1 VVGRKPT
8 IARETLAAVSASLA
22 MRKALPSMT
31 QWARKLKVRPDTLRR
46 ALRDGYKHYQVE
58 PCQSLHS

>member
-1 VVGRKPT
+1 MKRQRLIGRKPK
-8 IARETLAAVSASLA
+8 IAREALAAVSASLS

-46 ALRDGYKHYQVE
+46 ALRDGYKHYRVTQ
-58 PCQSLHS
+58 